1 MRVHWI
7 LHLAIVVALML
18 AGGVPCHAGPADG
31 GQGEVGYSTGT
42 DEPATS
48 GPPRAESSTKAASES
63 AVRDTKPEISITLD
77 RLESLP
83 PEPETAPVTPP
94 RATAPSQ
101 PLQGEKNAA
110 PPLPRQ
116 DAPSGRAV
124 SDHAPPASP
133 SSPIMAMLENT
144 LHGRYDATIALKERM
159 PKKVFHEAY
168 DRAAANEL
176 SRKGNMLLNQQGD
189 MAGALEAYAAAY
201 AKDKSSSEITGSY
214 GYALFRNGQFAQ
226 ARDREV
232 ESLEIK
238 PGYGAA
244 WFVLG
249 QIFGYLKQE
258 DYAYASFV
266 NTCLFT
272 RNRET
277 TLGFLDRE
285 KDKYGE
291 VCVQRAA
298 ARALETCRNLAAR
311 GTSPSGEG
319 RTAPPPAR
327 MTTPGDSA
335 PRIGKVDI
343 KKIVLDSNRLPEL
356 VGRLAKMEGISR
368 QEREQQMEAM
378 VVPMVTAVRA
388 LVSRY
393 AREHGYG
400 VVLPVGGEMPFRQ
413 QGPLGP
419 QAFSLVGVDATVLR
433 FLNSPEGIRFRRTV
447 AIDDLTSAVSQRFN
461 AR

>member
-1 MRVHWI
+1 MRVHWF
-7 LHLAIVVALML
+7 HYLAFIAVLML
-18 AGGVPCHAGPADG
+18 AGGVPCQAVNADG

-42 DEPATS
+42 DEPSAS
-48 GPPRAESSTKAASES
+48 GMSPAESSSKVASEK
-63 AVRDTKPEISITLD
+63 AVRDAKPEISITLD
-77 RLESLP
+77 NLESLP
-83 PEPETAPVTPP
+83 PETAPATPPPVTPQ
-94 RATAPSQ
+94 RAMVPSPPARVEPPAAAVPSFRQ
-101 PLQGEKNAA
+101 NVPSGAAA
-110 PPLPRQ
+110 P
-116 DAPSGRAV
+116 AS
-124 SDHAPPASP
+124 ASP
-133 SSPIMAMLENT
+133 IVAMLENT

-159 PKKVFHEAY
+159 PKKVFHETY
-168 DRAAANEL
+168 DRAAANVL

-201 AKDKSSSEITGSY
+201 AKDKSSSEINGSY
-214 GYALFRNGQFAQ
+214 GHALFRNGRFTQ
-226 ARDREV
+226 ARDTEI

-272 RNRET
+272 RNMDN

-311 GTSPSGEG
+311 GIPPSGEG
-319 RTAPPPAR
+319 RSAPQPAR
-327 MTTPGDSA
+327 MAPPGSSA

-343 KKIVLDSNRLPEL
+343 KKVVLDSNQLPQL
-356 VGRLAKMEGISR
+356 VGRLARMEGISR
-368 QEREQQMEAM
+368 QEREQRLKAM
-378 VVPMVTAVRA
+378 VVPMVTAIRA

-393 AREHGYG
+393 AREHGYA
-400 VVLPVGGEMPFRQ
+400 VVLPAEGEVPFRQ
-413 QGPLGP
+413 QGSLGP
-419 QAFSLVGVDATVLR
+419 QAFSLVGVDGTALR
-433 FLNSPEGIRFRRTV
+433 FLNSPEGIRYRKTA
-447 AIDDLTSAVSQRFN
+447 AIDDLTQAVSQRFN
-461 AR
+461 SR